1 MGMASRLSSM
11 TRRMPA
17 RSDSLRRSLISV
29 IFFVLTRSTM
39 SSMSV
44 ARLTWYG
51 SSVTTI
57 ALLLPLSCSVC
68 ALARTR
74 TRPRPVR

>member
-1 MGMASRLSSM
+1 ML
-11 TRRMPA
+11 
-17 RSDSLRRSLISV
+17 
-29 IFFVLTRSTM
+29 
-39 SSMSV
+39 SMSE

-57 ALLLPLSCSVC
+57 AERLPLSCSVC